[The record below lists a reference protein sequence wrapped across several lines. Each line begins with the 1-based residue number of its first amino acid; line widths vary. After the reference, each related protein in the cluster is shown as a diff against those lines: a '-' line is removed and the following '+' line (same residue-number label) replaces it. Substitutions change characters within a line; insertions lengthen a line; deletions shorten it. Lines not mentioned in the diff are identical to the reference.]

1 MSNYGNT
8 FRTRLVARRYRLLRR
23 ASGGEHGVVYE
34 AEDTKTGERVAVKQM
49 ENCQQ
54 GKQEAEILA
63 RLAHPQISA
72 FKALRRWRG
81 TAYLIMGWVEGT
93 RLVEY
98 GPQYLG
104 LARLSLE
111 QVLDIGFQLCD
122 VLAYLH
128 AQMIL
133 HMDMK
138 LCNILRQPDGQIKLI
153 DFGQA
158 ELRQAGKLSK
168 EAMSLDTDDAR
179 RLLFNLLPQGVKS
192 ELAWQVRGTSTQI
205 EDANELRTAL
215 AALAAW
221 YGGAYSAA

>member
-23 ASGGEHGVVYE
+23 VNGGEHGMVYE
-34 AEDTKTGERVAVKQM
+34 AEDTRTGERVAVKQM
-49 ENCQQ
+49 KNCHQ
-54 GKQEAEILA
+54 GKQEAEMLA
-63 RLAHPQISA
+63 HLAHPQIPA

-81 TAYLIMGWVEGT
+81 TAYLIMEWVEGT

-98 GPQYLG
+98 GSHYLG
-104 LARLSLE
+104 LERLSLE
-111 QVLDIGFQLCD
+111 QVFDIGFQLCE

-133 HMDMK
+133 HLDIK
-138 LCNILRQPDGQIKLI
+138 LCNVLRQPDGQIKLI

-158 ELRQAGKLSK
+158 ELRQAGKMSK
-168 EAMSLDTDDAR
+168 EAMSLDTDDVR
-179 RLLFNLLPQGVKS
+179 RLLFNLLPQGVPS

-205 EDANELRTAL
+205 EDADELRTAL
-215 AALAAW
+215 AALVAW
-221 YGGAYSAA
+221 YEGVYNAA

>member
-1 MSNYGNT
+1 MSNGNA

-23 ASGGEHGVVYE
+23 VNGGEHGVVYE
-34 AEDTKTGERVAVKQM
+34 AEDTRTGERVAVKQM
-49 ENCQQ
+49 KHCHQ

-81 TAYLIMGWVEGT
+81 TVYLIMEWVEGT

-98 GPQYLG
+98 GSQYLS
-104 LARLSLE
+104 LECLSLE
-111 QVLDIGFQLCD
+111 QVFDVGFQLSD

-128 AQMIL
+128 TQMIL
-133 HMDMK
+133 HLDIK
-138 LCNILRQPDGQIKLI
+138 PCNIIRQPDGQIKLI

-158 ELRQAGKLSK
+158 ELRQAGKMSK

-179 RLLFNLLPQGVKS
+179 RLLFNLLPQGVPS

-205 EDANELRTAL
+205 EDADELRTAL

-221 YGGAYSAA
+221 YGSVYNAA